1 MYDRSPHQLC
11 LGYRAKYFVHMFAS
25 SRCLFCQVSTLLSS
39 DWPIFGILTSDIQRL
54 HESGL
59 EQFKCRQRCGW
70 CEASV
75 GSRNQGCNYCLDTR
89 NTKAGMCFK
98 NFRVSQPHFYV
109 LLLLSVN
116 IFIINF
122 ITRHHPNISRN

>member
-1 MYDRSPHQLC
+1 MYDISPHQLC
-11 LGYRAKYFVHMFAS
+11 LGCRAKYFVHMFAS

-75 GSRNQGCNYCLDTR
+75 GSRNQECNYCLDTR
-89 NTKAGMCFK
+89 NTKAGMCFSTPFLCSAIIECK
-98 NFRVSQPHFYV
+98 HIYHQFYHKTSSKH
-109 LLLLSVN
+109 LQELS
-116 IFIINF
+116 IF
-122 ITRHHPNISRN
+122 P